1 MENRYKEL
9 LEFLENTPETMVTP
23 MPNGGTEFWVEA
35 KPGKKVFLDRGKG
48 EEELTV
54 EEAKVWLKQQLQGK

>member
-1 MENRYKEL
+1 
-9 LEFLENTPETMVTP
+9 MVTP
-23 MPNGGTEFWVEA
+23 MPNGGTEFWVET